1 MTKDKNTDVQF
12 EFVFQSIYFLKL
24 FFKYTPLSLG
34 QDG

>member
-12 EFVFQSIYFLKL
+12 EFVFQLI
-24 FFKYTPLSLG
+24 FKYTPLSLG